1 MTSLSRDV
9 EPFRE
14 VFRRAFERAISKV
27 LRHEGACVCILAGL
41 RLCMPCCPAYGP
53 WGASM
58 DNGASACSRLVLV
71 SEKTRTPLHRAVTAF
86 SNLFS
91 VYASVSDTHSRCCP
105 GRSGVPTQVTCAR
118 ANTYISSIVDLYIVD
133 LYINVVDL
141 YIVVDRRSIYIYYIV
156 VDRESIVVD
165 RRSISSSI
173 VDL

>member
-71 SEKTRTPLHRAVTAF
+71 SEKTLTPLHRAVTAF

-118 ANTYISSIVDLYIVD
+118 ANTYTVAKSGCSLS
-133 LYINVVDL
+133 
-141 YIVVDRRSIYIYYIV
+141 RSLAL
-156 VDRESIVVD
+156 SLSHSLAFSLS
-165 RRSISSSI
+165 RSLALSLSRS
-173 VDL
+173 LALSLS